1 LSKNSVEIKKR
12 DELKVLD
19 ALEQHANDSI
29 SELGQRC
36 SFSSQKIAKIIK
48 NLEKKKL
55 IWGYTTVAD
64 AEEKNSKYFILL
76 LKRSTVPLDDAMKK
90 EVTFEKLDDRLPH
103 GIKIDD
109 ILITHGIQNGMVLYY
124 NCSIVRLVLQY
135 ILVSDQY
142 RLH

>member
-1 LSKNSVEIKKR
+1 MSKNSVEIKKR

-64 AEEKNSKYFILL
+64 AEEKNHLRIPQDRFK
-76 LKRSTVPLDDAMKK
+76 V
-90 EVTFEKLDDRLPH
+90 ETFKS
-103 GIKIDD
+103 IY
-109 ILITHGIQNGMVLYY
+109 LI
-124 NCSIVRLVLQY
+124 SIFALVRW
-135 ILVSDQY
+135 
-142 RLH
+142 